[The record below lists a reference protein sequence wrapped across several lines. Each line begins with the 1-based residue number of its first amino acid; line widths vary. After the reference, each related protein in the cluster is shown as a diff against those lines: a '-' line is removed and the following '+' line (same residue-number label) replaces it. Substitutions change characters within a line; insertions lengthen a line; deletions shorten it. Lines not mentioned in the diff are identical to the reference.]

1 MVQKPDCCQTVRR
14 SKEAPSPERTLPWKT
29 VALTNCERSWITC
42 SSSKPKFWN
51 HEALARP
58 LIPKF
63 SNTKSGKKSFTTF
76 AMNSLTPLRCSAQ
89 HAAADVFVKS
99 RLRIGDR
106 GELFLRARPLRSG
119 GDLTASLSWS
129 FATTAYSGPPEQPH
143 RSCPV

>member
-51 HEALARP
+51 HQAFARP

-63 SNTKSGKKSFTTF
+63 SNTKSGQKSFTTF
-76 AMNSLTPLRCSAQ
+76 AMNSPTPLRFSAQ
-89 HAAADVFVKS
+89 HAAAAVFSHRTYPS
-99 RLRIGDR
+99 RHRAQH
-106 GELFLRARPLRSG
+106 FL
-119 GDLTASLSWS
+119 
-129 FATTAYSGPPEQPH
+129 QPH
-143 RSCPV
+143 H